1 MECFTYVPPFLFSLA
16 CTDEG
21 QVNWP
26 KLNPRPW
33 ATEGYHDTI
42 SKVRKD
48 KVLGALVARHERGL
62 STARY
67 INAEEG
73 KKRIE

>member
-1 MECFTYVPPFLFSLA
+1 L
-16 CTDEG
+16 

-33 ATEGYHDTI
+33 ATEGYHEHMT
-42 SKVRKD
+42 KARKD
-48 KVLGALVARHERGL
+48 SVVGSFVPKHDRGL
-62 STARY
+62 SVARY
-67 INAEEG
+67 LNAEEG

>member
-1 MECFTYVPPFLFSLA
+1 MP
-16 CTDEG
+16 

-33 ATEGYHDTI
+33 ATEGYQDAI

-48 KVLGALVARHERGL
+48 PLIGSLVVRHERGL

-67 INAEEG
+67 LNAEEG

>member
-1 MECFTYVPPFLFSLA
+1 
-16 CTDEG
+16 
-21 QVNWP
+21 VNWP

-33 ATEGYHDTI
+33 ATEGYHEAI
-42 SKVRKD
+42 NNVRKD
-48 KVLGALVARHERGL
+48 KVIGGLVARHERGL

-67 INAEEG
+67 TNAEEG

>member
-1 MECFTYVPPFLFSLA
+1 VTNPE
-16 CTDEG
+16 

-33 ATEGYHDTI
+33 AVEGYNDAI
-42 SKVRKD
+42 SHVRKD
-48 KVLGALVARHERGL
+48 KVIGGMIARHDRNL
-62 STARY
+62 SMARY
-67 INAEEG
+67 TNAEEG